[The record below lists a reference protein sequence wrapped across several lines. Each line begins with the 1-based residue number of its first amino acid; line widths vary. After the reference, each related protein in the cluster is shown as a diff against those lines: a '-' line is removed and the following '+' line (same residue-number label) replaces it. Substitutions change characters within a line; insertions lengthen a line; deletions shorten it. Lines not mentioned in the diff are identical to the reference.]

1 MNWRWYITGLI
12 IALAFCGVG
21 MEQST
26 TNPNQEIV
34 VRFNTNS
41 ITANDAK
48 VAISEITTRL
58 KAIGVEDVQVSDV
71 FDGKVKV
78 TYYSTLDVAVIKNL
92 LNKQH
97 KLELGDAA
105 FNERDDSSK
114 FPFSSDSNTYKLE
127 VIKIQKDPGSDIGFQ
142 GILVEAKSFSDQYL
156 KPKVSIPASEIDF
169 NPKEDIES
177 IGFSTYSKITILTD
191 NITHKIPQV
200 RAGPIC

>member
-1 MNWRWYITGLI
+1 
-12 IALAFCGVG
+12 

-34 VRFNTNS
+34 VQFNANS
-41 ITANDAK
+41 ITANEAK
-48 VAISEITTRL
+48 VAISEITTQL

-177 IGFSTYSKITILTD
+177 IGFSTYSNVTILTD